1 MRNVQQDLP
10 RSAPLQP
17 YAVRIRMILARSI
30 PLLLLLLPLRGTDD
44 PKTAALAENALLISV
59 DGLRSDA
66 LLALPPE
73 SLPAFTRLLGGSC
86 TLNARCDPDYSIT
99 LPNHTS
105 MITCRPV
112 LGDEGHGWI
121 LNDEAPPDAT
131 LHKNKG
137 RYLASLF
144 DVVHDRGWHTGLLAG
159 KPKFAIY
166 DKSYD
171 AENGAPD
178 TQPPDDGRKK
188 LDTYVYT
195 QKTDEIGDGVVRELG
210 DGSKKTVLFIHF
222 AITDL
227 TAHAYGWD
235 ITPNSK
241 YLQAVQKVDTELL
254 KILSA
259 IDANP
264 KLRGH
269 TAIVLTAD
277 HGGGAPFKSHDKNM
291 MWVDYIIPFV
301 VWFGDGHK
309 AELYELNPKTRKL
322 PALLNPPIGAAELP
336 PIRNGEA
343 GNVVLQLLGLP
354 AIPGS
359 LLDAR
364 QDLVLR

>member
-1 MRNVQQDLP
+1 M
-10 RSAPLQP
+10 PLT
-17 YAVRIRMILARSI
+17 RWTLLCLA
-30 PLLLLLLPLRGTDD
+30 LLPSAGPDD
-44 PKTAALAENALLISV
+44 PKSVPPFENVLLISV

-73 SLPAFTRLLGGSC
+73 NLPAFTRLLGGSC
-86 TLNARCDPDYSIT
+86 TLNARCDPDYSVT

-105 MITCRPV
+105 MITGRPV
-112 LGDEGHGWI
+112 LGSEGHGWI

-137 RYLASLF
+137 RYLVSLF

-171 AENGAPD
+171 AESGAPD
-178 TQPPDDGRKK
+178 TLPPDDGRKK
-188 LDTYVYT
+188 LDDYVFT
-195 QKTDEIGDGVVRELG
+195 QKTEEIGDGVVRELG
-210 DGSKKTVLFIHF
+210 DGSKKTVLFVHF
-222 AITDL
+222 AVTDL

-235 ITPNSK
+235 ITPGSK
-241 YLQAVQKVDTELL
+241 YLQALQKVDSELL

-277 HGGGAPFKSHDKNM
+277 HGGGAPFKSHDKNT
-291 MWVDYIIPFV
+291 MWVDFIIPFV
-301 VWFGDGHK
+301 VWSGDGHK
-309 AELYELNPKTRKL
+309 ADLYELNRKSRKE
-322 PALLNPPIGAAELP
+322 PALANPPTAAAELP
-336 PIRNGEA
+336 PIRNGEG

-359 LLDAR
+359 IFDAQ